1 MKRNP
6 EFCQTNQI
14 RNVLGRLCLILSLW
28 QGPIP
33 WLHCHDEDVT
43 ELSSPVSAS
52 NLRLHLASF
61 HGNSQDKLGWHCHW
75 ILPCWNHCS
84 DENCQQDQSSRE
96 SVSLDTI
103 ASQTT
108 AASLLEGFGMAAFV
122 CHRFIHHIEVNDGHV
137 KRPFAMGRPPMRREM
152 SAVLRC

>member
-1 MKRNP
+1 MKCNP
-6 EFCQTNQI
+6 ESCQTNQI
-14 RNVLGRLCLILSLW
+14 RNVLGRLCLIVSLW

-43 ELSSPVSAS
+43 EMSSPVSAS

-84 DENCQQDQSSRE
+84 DENCQQEQSSRE
-96 SVSLDTI
+96 SVSLGTI
-103 ASQTT
+103 ASQPGVSN
-108 AASLLEGFGMAAFV
+108 SLQGLGMAALVWDHFS
-122 CHRFIHHIEVNDGHV
+122 HQIGVNDCHL
-137 KRPFAMGRPPMRREM
+137 KRPFVMTQPPLRREI
-152 SAVLRC
+152 SPVLRC